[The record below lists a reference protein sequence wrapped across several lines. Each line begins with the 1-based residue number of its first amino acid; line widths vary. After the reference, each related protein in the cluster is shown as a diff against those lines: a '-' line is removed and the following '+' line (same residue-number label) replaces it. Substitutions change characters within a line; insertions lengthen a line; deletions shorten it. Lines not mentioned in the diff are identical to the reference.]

1 MGLLTNMLAQL
12 GQQQNQP
19 APSPWMGPATPTS
32 NTLPAWGP
40 QSTASWQDQLKQ
52 AFDLQNSSGGAF
64 DAIGVDGVI
73 DYAGKALMDKY
84 GTNNLSDFRYLQDAG
99 VDGGYRLDWRGRQ
112 APTGLLGG
120 FQDAARSVG
129 IVSGAPASDASDGS
143 SMTGGNPSDNLGF
156 GVTWEGEGGT
166 GLSLKRDPV
175 TGLPRF
181 VTGAQQSNE
190 TGDIISALAVLG
202 GGIMAGGGLG
212 ALGTSAN
219 VGASA
224 AGGAAATMGAAGS
237 AGVLPASYFAGA
249 GSALGAGAGVAGG
262 AIGDSAMDLAS
273 QEAMNAYGGSAG
285 MDAAQQAGID
295 AMTQSGIP
303 TSMPTA
309 SDYSQYTQQ
318 MGGSPSTPGT
328 FNPAMDSQAANVA
341 IDAGGGSAL
350 SGYQAGGIPSVTVNG
365 AAGGAGTSLF
375 DSLSSKVG
383 DMGVKDW
390 MGLAS
395 TVGGA
400 ISGAQGQE
408 GSSSS
413 TRAMDPR
420 MDGLFYGDLAPRTQG
435 LLGST
440 IPQAQLAGGQLM
452 AKGSGL
458 LGQTAPNTA
467 TNPYA
472 TGILDDMQRR
482 VGQFTDQRLQGIK
495 GNFVGSGGLGGSRQG
510 VAEAEAIK
518 GGADNLAGQGFNFMG
533 GLYNQ
538 DQNRLRQDWTIGS
551 GLVNQGINTPFL
563 PAQNASQIYSPF
575 TGFGTT
581 TNNTQQGG
589 GWQGAVGGAL
599 AGASFGRNM
608 GWW

>member
-1 MGLLTNMLAQL
+1 MGLFNSQLFQALA
-12 GQQQNQP
+12 QQQNQP

-32 NTLPAWGP
+32 NALPAWGP

-285 MDAAQQAGID
+285 MDAAQQAGIE
-295 AMTQSGIP
+295 AMTGSGIP

-309 SDYSQYTQQ
+309 TDYSQYTQQ
-318 MGGSPSTPGT
+318 LGGSPSTTPGT
-328 FNPAMDSQAANVA
+328 FNPAMDSQAANAA
-341 IDAGGGSAL
+341 IDAAGGSAL
-350 SGYQAGGIPSVTVNG
+350 SGYQAAGIPSVTVNG
-365 AAGGAGTSLF
+365 AAGTSLF
-375 DSLSSKVG
+375 DSLANKVG
-383 DMGVKDW
+383 NMDMKDW
-390 MGLAS
+390 LGLAS

-400 ISGAQGQE
+400 LSGAQGQG

-413 TRAMDPR
+413 TRELPAYLQGPV
-420 MDGLFYGDLAPRTQG
+420 GNDLVPRTQG
-435 LLGST
+435 LLGAT
-440 IPQAQLAGGQLM
+440 TPQGQLAGSQLM

-458 LGQTAPNTA
+458 LGQTAPDTA
-467 TNPYA
+467 TNPYLKGVA
-472 TGILDDMQRR
+472 DEMQRR
-482 VGQFTDQRLQGIK
+482 TAELLGQNNLAIQ
-495 GNFVGSGGLGGSRQG
+495 GNFVGTGGLGGSRQG
-510 VAEAEAIK
+510 VAQGVAAGK
-518 GGADNLAGQGFNFMG
+518 AADYLQGNLAGLYG
-533 GLYNQ
+533 GAYNM
-538 DQNRLRQDWTIGS
+538 DQNRLRQDWVLGS
-551 GLVNQGINTPFL
+551 GMMNQGLNAPFI
-563 PAQNASQIYSPF
+563 PSQNAAQIYSPF
-575 TGFGTT
+575 SGFGTMS
-581 TNNTQQGG
+581 NNTQSGG